1 MGEAGTEERGTGEGD
16 WSLHMSSSLRHHSDH
31 VPRIGSDRTWAS
43 GWASRL
49 IVCYVC
55 VWGVQDVYELPQK
68 MGKYLTI
75 PRTEGVST
83 TDIGTNTSYWV
94 D

>member
-1 MGEAGTEERGTGEGD
+1 M
-16 WSLHMSSSLRHHSDH
+16 SLESALIGLGPLDG
-31 VPRIGSDRTWAS
+31 PRD
-43 GWASRL
+43 L
-49 IVCYVC
+49 LVCYVC

>member
-1 MGEAGTEERGTGEGD
+1 M
-16 WSLHMSSSLRHHSDH
+16 
-31 VPRIGSDRTWAS
+31 
-43 GWASRL
+43 
-49 IVCYVC
+49 CYVC